1 MRPASMFSSAVSA
14 VDGASAREGLKLR
27 QRAGGIG
34 RRELLLGGAAA
45 GVGALAVGVP
55 GAQAQTQ
62 RSQGPGGIEW
72 LDYDPPRP
80 FAVGARVG
88 NVVYLSGVGGSG
100 TDITAQSEAAFQT
113 IQASLTAFGSDLQYI
128 FKMTVYFVNIADQPS
143 FGEVRAR
150 HLPRPIPS
158 TAVAITRLV
167 PPDGLVEID
176 VMALIPNA

>member
-1 MRPASMFSSAVSA
+1 MT
-14 VDGASAREGLKLR
+14 
-27 QRAGGIG
+27 QRIKGIG
-34 RRELLLGGAAA
+34 RRGLLLSGAAA
-45 GVGALAVGVP
+45 GVGALALSVP
-55 GAQAQTQ
+55 GAQAQSQ
-62 RSQGPGGIEW
+62 RAEGPGGIEW
-72 LDYDPPRP
+72 LDYNPPRP
-80 FAVGARVG
+80 FAAGARVG

-150 HLPRPIPS
+150 HLPRPIVS

-167 PPDGLVEID
+167 GPDGLVEID
-176 VMALIPNA
+176 VMASIPNA